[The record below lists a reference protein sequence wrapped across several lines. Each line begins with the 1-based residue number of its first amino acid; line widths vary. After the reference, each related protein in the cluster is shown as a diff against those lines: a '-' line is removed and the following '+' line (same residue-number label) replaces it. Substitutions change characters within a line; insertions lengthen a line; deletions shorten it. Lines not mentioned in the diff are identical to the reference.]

1 MVTTP
6 SPLEATD
13 SKTHSF
19 SEEPV
24 LLHQEDL
31 AEGVVLLELTTAA
44 PFPIRDH
51 ENQIQEHATET
62 LLQASE
68 ASRFADR
75 PRKQNQL
82 QLTRQR
88 LGKVGQDLEKE
99 ENVQQTTEIFPK
111 NKVLRARQKPQRP
124 LPNDEHTSESLLVE
138 PTFQQRKP
146 NVKVIPDDNSNQSKE
161 QARKQLPTSFDGE
174 QTKNQKKPDKI
185 QQQSSSAESLEET
198 GAMSNRKE
206 SNVVVSQTKSR
217 VVSSQLQAKTISF
230 QNQESTETLKEDTSS
245 AEQAQTVTFIQ
256 QPGKS
261 LTGSLLELQLK
272 RVKELTR
279 RLQSNQTLGNCQY
292 LPAVS
297 SYICILF
304 FFSILK
310 NKLDLVLSQLVLA
323 HQKVRIIL
331 QTRSSQKSI

>member
-44 PFPIRDH
+44 SFPIRDH

-99 ENVQQTTEIFPK
+99 ENVRTEAAAKATAAKAKTGKPK
-111 NKVLRARQKPQRP
+111 V
-124 LPNDEHTSESLLVE
+124 
-138 PTFQQRKP
+138 
-146 NVKVIPDDNSNQSKE
+146 KE
-161 QARKQLPTSFDGE
+161 Q
-174 QTKNQKKPDKI
+174 
-185 QQQSSSAESLEET
+185 
-198 GAMSNRKE
+198 KE
-206 SNVVVSQTKSR
+206 KRQGTTTI
-217 VVSSQLQAKTISF
+217 AK
-230 QNQESTETLKEDTSS
+230 
-245 AEQAQTVTFIQ
+245 
-256 QPGKS
+256 
-261 LTGSLLELQLK
+261 
-272 RVKELTR
+272 
-279 RLQSNQTLGNCQY
+279 RLGT
-292 LPAVS
+292 
-297 SYICILF
+297 
-304 FFSILK
+304 
-310 NKLDLVLSQLVLA
+310 
-323 HQKVRIIL
+323 
-331 QTRSSQKSI
+331 

>member
-99 ENVQQTTEIFPK
+99 ENVHQTTEIFPK
-111 NKVLRARQKPQRP
+111 NKVLRARQKPQRL

-146 NVKVIPDDNSNQSKE
+146 NVKVIPDDNSNQPKE
-161 QARKQLPTSFDGE
+161 QARKQLPTGSAGE
-174 QTKNQKKPDKI
+174 QTKMAIPQNQKIPDKI
-185 QQQSSSAESLEET
+185 QQQSSSADSLEET
-198 GAMSNRKE
+198 GTVSNRKQ
-206 SNVVVSQTKSR
+206 SNVVVSQAKSR
-217 VVSSQLQAKTISF
+217 AVSPQLQANTSSF
-230 QNQESTETLKEDTSS
+230 QTQKSTETLKEDTSS
-245 AEQAQTVTFIQ
+245 AEQSNTATFNE

-279 RLQSNQTLGNCQY
+279 RLQSNQTIGNCQY

-297 SYICILF
+297 SYVCILF
-304 FFSILK
+304 YIFS
-310 NKLDLVLSQLVLA
+310 
-323 HQKVRIIL
+323 
-331 QTRSSQKSI
+331 SSQKTNLI

>member
-1 MVTTP
+1 M
-6 SPLEATD
+6 
-13 SKTHSF
+13 
-19 SEEPV
+19 
-24 LLHQEDL
+24 
-31 AEGVVLLELTTAA
+31 AEGVDLLELTTAA
-44 PFPIRDH
+44 SFPIRDH

-75 PRKQNQL
+75 LRKQNQL

-124 LPNDEHTSESLLVE
+124 LPNDEHITEINSPHTSESLPVE

-146 NVKVIPDDNSNQSKE
+146 NVKVITDDNINQSKE

-206 SNVVVSQTKSR
+206 TNVDVSQTKSR

-304 FFSILK
+304 LFSILK

-323 HQKVRIIL
+323 HQKVRIML